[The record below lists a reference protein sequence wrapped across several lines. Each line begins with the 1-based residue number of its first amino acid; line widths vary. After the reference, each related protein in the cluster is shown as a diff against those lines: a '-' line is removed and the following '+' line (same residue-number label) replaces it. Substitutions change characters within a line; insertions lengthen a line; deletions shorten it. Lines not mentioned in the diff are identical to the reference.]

1 MNKHY
6 PYRFKT
12 KEEFTKN
19 HNSIDERWRCDNGK
33 SFCSFV
39 SGMDY
44 LFGKEYPFDIDLETY
59 SYDSFLPNDHKLL
72 TNNGYR
78 WYISKF
84 MLTENKLL
92 TPDYKPK
99 NKIKRLI

>member
-6 PYRFKT
+6 PYRIKT
-12 KEEFTKN
+12 KEEFINDYGESWRTAN
-19 HNSIDERWRCDNGK
+19 DNSHIM
-33 SFCSFV
+33 FV
-39 SGMDY
+39 QEMDY
-44 LFGKEYPFDIDLETY
+44 LFGEVYPFDIDLNNY
-59 SYDSFLPNDHKLL
+59 IIDDHLPNQNKLFHRSSL
-72 TNNGYR
+72 SSYR
-78 WYISKF
+78 WIICKF